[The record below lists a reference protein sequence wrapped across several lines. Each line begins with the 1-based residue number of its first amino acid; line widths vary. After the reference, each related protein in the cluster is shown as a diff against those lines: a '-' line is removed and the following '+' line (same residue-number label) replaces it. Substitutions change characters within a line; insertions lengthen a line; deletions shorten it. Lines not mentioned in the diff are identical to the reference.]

1 MAFDLA
7 RIKPVVVDSVALLR
21 SVIGEVMTLRTDT
34 PSLFI
39 DLEGYQL
46 GRHGSISVMTIY
58 APPKEK
64 VYLIDIHRL
73 GADAFS
79 TVNVDGKSLKSILE
93 SSVILKVFFDVRHD
107 SDALFSHY
115 SIAIDGARDVQLM
128 ELGTRTGP
136 KEFLASLAACVEKD
150 STISAKEKKTW
161 EMTKLNTRRLYDPA
175 LGGRYEI
182 FNDRPIKPEIV
193 KYCVGDVA
201 LLPGLFVTYNT
212 KLCRPGEKFWEV
224 QILEATKERIR
235 LSQSPNFNGTS
246 QSNARGPWTR
256 EGIEEA
262 INQWNDDIM
271 DNAMNEEGNDF
282 DFDFEP
288 IFHDF
293 DDDDDDWHDDGPT
306 SCRDIIPDWD
316 YDYYYSD

>member
-34 PSLFI
+34 PSLLI

-46 GRHGSISVMTIY
+46 GRHGSIFVMTIY

-79 TVNVDGKSLKSILE
+79 TVNADE
-93 SSVILKVFFDVRHD
+93 SSVILKLFFDVRHD

-161 EMTKLNTRRLYDPA
+161 EMTKLNT
-175 LGGRYEI
+175 
-182 FNDRPIKPEIV
+182 
-193 KYCVGDVA
+193 
-201 LLPGLFVTYNT
+201 
-212 KLCRPGEKFWEV
+212 
-224 QILEATKERIR
+224 
-235 LSQSPNFNGTS
+235 
-246 QSNARGPWTR
+246 
-256 EGIEEA
+256 
-262 INQWNDDIM
+262 
-271 DNAMNEEGNDF
+271 
-282 DFDFEP
+282 
-288 IFHDF
+288 
-293 DDDDDDWHDDGPT
+293 
-306 SCRDIIPDWD
+306 
-316 YDYYYSD
+316 